1 MCKSLQN
8 ILFTPCLLSIPC
20 VYAQRVPKYS
30 VGCQLNIGFSRR
42 PDNHFGGITE
52 ETQTLDY
59 SPLSLSFAIEGGL
72 NNKYFAKLKL
82 TNLSYTT
89 ETDFTDDFVASYQE
103 NTNLIQLALGY
114 NFLHKSERN
123 TIRLSL
129 CVGNLLFQ
137 KDRNRVIFGKE
148 DRIKTING
156 KLFYGLEATYRYELV
171 YNIVVG
177 FEFNY
182 GRANYVDKYFFSNTY
197 QEVFYISALVSYT
210 LKSK

>member
-8 ILFTPCLLSIPC
+8 ILFFLCLLFIPC

-52 ETQTLDY
+52 ETLDY
-59 SPLSLSFAIEGGL
+59 SPLSLSFAIEGSL
-72 NNKYFAKLKL
+72 NNMYFAKLKL

-89 ETDFTDDFVASYQE
+89 ETSFYDGFIASYQE
-103 NTNLIQLALGY
+103 NTNLIQFALGY
-114 NFLHKSERN
+114 NFLNKSERN
-123 TIRLSL
+123 MIRMSL
-129 CVGNLLFQ
+129 CFGNLIFQ

-148 DRIKTING
+148 DRTKTING
-156 KLFYGLEATYRYELV
+156 KLFYGLEATYRYDLG
-171 YNIVVG
+171 YNIAVG

>member
-1 MCKSLQN
+1 MSIKSIKN
-8 ILFTPCLLSIPC
+8 ILFFLCLLSIPY

-30 VGCQLNIGFSRR
+30 VGCQLNIGFSRHPDTYFGTITET
-42 PDNHFGGITE
+42 PDNF
-52 ETQTLDY
+52 
-59 SPLSLSFAIEGGL
+59 PLSLSFAIESGL

-82 TNLSYTT
+82 TNLSYAT
-89 ETDFTDDFVASYQE
+89 ETDFTGDFVASYQE

-114 NFLHKSERN
+114 NFLSKSERN
-123 TIRLSL
+123 MIRLSL
-129 CVGNLLFQ
+129 CFGNLLFQ

-148 DRIKTING
+148 DRTKTING
-156 KLFYGLEATYRYELV
+156 KLFYGIEATYRYELGC
-171 YNIVVG
+171 NIAVG